1 MALIPKPIEAVNT
14 SIPVF
19 IGYTQ
24 TASNNKKAL
33 LKKGFKITS
42 LREYEL
48 CFGGAPNEHLKINK
62 LSSIEA
68 GSIFLNNAY
77 YKLSSSAPRFYLY
90 NSIRLFFLN
99 GGNTCYVLSVGN
111 YQNKISAADLLSG
124 ILLLTNEE
132 YSTIA
137 VPDMVSL
144 TKTDF
149 NTIAQKILST
159 AATLNKFAIADV
171 LNGNVTDINKVDS
184 VVADIRIG
192 VGSGNLGYGAIYFP
206 WLNTSVVQNAEVT
219 FMNFEDD
226 LSTLLEPATA
236 QLWQDAV
243 AVKNALQNKRP
254 KKDNAAIIKA
264 HGALLSAS
272 NNYKTLIS
280 EAITVL
286 NVLPTSGAVAGIYA
300 QVDNTRGV
308 WKAPANYML
317 NGVISPTINL
327 NDIQQGKLNVDA
339 VTGKSINVI
348 RSFPGKGILVWGA
361 RTIDGINNEWKYI
374 SVRRT
379 IQMIEQSVKAGLQQF
394 IPEPNELKTWTAI
407 KQLIEN
413 FLTNLWRSGAFAGA
427 RPQEAYFVSIGP
439 NNTMTADDILN
450 GRLIVSIGIA
460 MLRPAEF
467 IIIRIE
473 QLLKKNNS

>member
-24 TASNNKKAL
+24 KASNNKRSL
-33 LKKGFKITS
+33 LKKLYKISS
-42 LREYEL
+42 LPEYEVS
-48 CFGGAPNEHLKINK
+48 FGGNPYEHLKINK
-62 LSSIEA
+62 LSAIETVA
-68 GSIFLNNAY
+68 IFLNNAY
-77 YKLSSSAPRFYLY
+77 YKLSFSAPRFYLY

-99 GGNTCYVLSVGN
+99 GGKACYVLSVGN

-171 LNGNVTDINKVDS
+171 LNGNITDINKVDS
-184 VVADIRIG
+184 VIADMRNG

-206 WLNTSVVQNAEVT
+206 WLNTSVVQNTEVT
-219 FMNFEDD
+219 FINFEDD
-226 LSTLLEPATA
+226 LSTFLEPATA

-243 AVKNALQNKRP
+243 AVKKKLKNNSP
-254 KKDNAAIIKA
+254 KKGDAAIIKA
-264 HGALLSAS
+264 HGALLAAS
-272 NNYKTLIS
+272 NNYKTLIN
-280 EAITVL
+280 AGIDVL
-286 NVLPTSGAVAGIYA
+286 NVLPTAGAVAGVYSS
-300 QVDNTRGV
+300 VDGVRGV
-308 WKAPANYML
+308 WKAPASEPL
-317 NGVISPTINL
+317 HAVVSPTVNL

-339 VTGKSINVI
+339 VTGKSIDVI

-361 RTIDGINNEWKYI
+361 RTIDGNNNEWKYI

-379 IQMIEQSVKAGLQQF
+379 IQMIEQSVKGGLLQF
-394 IPEPNELKTWTAI
+394 LPEPNELKTWTAI

-413 FLTNLWRSGAFAGA
+413 FLTNLWRSGAFAGT
-427 RPQEAYFVSIGP
+427 RPQEAYFVNIGL
-439 NNTMTADDILN
+439 NNTMTEDDILN

-460 MLRPAEF
+460 MMRPSEF

-473 QLLKKNNS
+473 QLLRN